1 MALSVNLAGAN
12 SSEVGAFCSQV
23 ELSQVPFDVTTQP
36 ESQQAAASSIE
47 IGPLLRQRAPVAAEP
62 SGPTVTAANL
72 VSIGPAGSLVS
83 QAVLSS
89 DVTTP
94 NEVDE
99 VTLDLDAGQVIS
111 IVMKSDSTLIPQMEL
126 RAPGN
131 QLLADQRGSVEGETI
146 TLQGVPVPTDGT
158 YRLQLAGRQNSQ
170 GTYEVQIVLNAVIEE
185 ESIPLPGAQNNSLA
199 ASQNIA
205 ASLIDLAGGRAT
217 QRAVVGSRGVDLE
230 DNFESGSLNGEW
242 ATASSTGTGVVRV
255 ASEFGASDGQ
265 FSLVMGRGTPGISA
279 TRNEAT
285 WTVDLSG
292 VTSAVLT
299 FDHTDFEDEVN
310 PLPATFTGNFNGDG
324 VSISA
329 DGINW
334 HRIVDAKNIVTG
346 QWVTETVDL
355 VTAANSAGISL
366 TSTFQIRFQQFDDTV
381 FVTDGRAYDKIRIT
395 TTPARILDDWYRV
408 TLNDGQLAT
417 FVLSETGQAFGS
429 RLELYSEG
437 QELVASGQSARN
449 LAQRIDSYRDDTIE
463 GLASTYYLRVV
474 QPATDYVLMVYTD
487 TTFDTEPNQT
497 LTLAQPLERDLQAV
511 GHVDVE
517 GSASMEVLSTFPG
530 PDYTGFIPP
539 DPTLAAGPK
548 QVVGMVNAT
557 IEIYDKTTGAQL
569 FSQKLSGP
577 DGFFGSVGAT
587 TTVFDPWVI
596 FDEASQRF
604 FLVGIDIVGG
614 NQSHMYV
621 AVSTTATPTD
631 GSMWSKHK
639 VDFTHDPEPLGLG
652 LDAHF
657 PDYPKFSL
665 DGDALYI
672 SSNYFPIGPGSG
684 VYAGIV
690 ALDKAQLVSGG
701 SAKIVYED
709 YFSGLSAF
717 PLQMYGSS
725 GPQYFAEA
733 FDPTTMRI
741 HAITDVLT
749 NPQRHTTLVT
759 VPAYQE
765 PTRVPQLGGATGLD
779 FVGGRIMGGVW
790 RNGSA
795 WFTHGVVD
803 PALNNS
809 ENVARWYE
817 VQTNNFP
824 LGAPTLR
831 QTGQVDPGPGVHA
844 WMPALAVDRD
854 NNMAIGFSIGGA
866 SMFGGAAYTGRLA
879 TDPLGQTNTVVTYAP
894 GQGSYQL
901 VDGSGRNRWGDY
913 TGMVIDPTDDL
924 TFWVLNEYA
933 SSTGAWATQVA
944 SFQIA
949 PAPETDYYSFEV
961 QAGDQFSI
969 ETFTP
974 FDGPL
979 LATNLLDPA
988 LELYGPD
995 LGLIT
1000 TDLNSATDG
1009 RNAKITH
1016 TAIQTGTYRVRVKAE
1031 AGEGTY
1037 LLSVTD
1043 TTGGEPTPDVIDTSP
1058 DAGQLVPKFPTEYRV
1073 EFSEAI
1079 AITSVDA
1086 FDILVNSVPATSV
1099 TVQGNTLIFQINP
1112 SVNVG
1117 DATYTVTMSAGAV
1130 SDLQGNPN
1138 NESLTATFTVDTAGP
1153 RILQTQWNGNPFPGD
1168 RILSPGPLTFQATLS
1183 EDIFLLASAR
1193 RGPLSP
1199 SADDIIL
1206 RNRDTTQIIEE
1217 TTINYS
1223 QQTDI
1228 FTANYNSI
1236 PEGNYSLTLV
1246 SGVGAFRDDAGN
1258 NMDGEAI
1265 GPNPDGTVTGD
1276 GVAGGNY
1283 VLNFVVDSTLR
1294 ELNPFQ
1300 RLDPLG
1306 LMISRSEKNSG
1317 YINETTDID
1326 EFSFFA
1332 HQGEKISGRLSLGGA
1347 ASATLELIGSA
1358 GTSPLGTSTA
1368 AGASV
1373 SFNSFL
1379 IPSDGV
1385 YRFRITGDARSTYE
1399 LNVVRNATVE
1409 AFRQEA
1415 TTSNPLVINLSQAD
1429 LGVVRWA
1436 VIGNTSKQL
1445 GFTRVNDPSKFVDI
1459 AGNGNSLFIP
1469 DDRETTIETTV
1480 GNETLPAGFVT
1491 VASNGGVL
1499 SGIGQNLFF
1508 VNLPLPAPDTARGL
1522 FPYWDDLDQGDDP
1535 IFWTE
1540 QTVDGVDT
1548 LIVQWQN
1555 RPHFPATGD
1564 VTFQVQVFESGPVL
1578 ARFAY
1583 RDVVFGDPLLD
1594 NGASSTIGYQASVR
1608 EGYEFNFGG
1617 ADLPANF
1624 LPTNPVFDGDVID
1637 LAVQPDVDDY
1647 QVDLTSVVGSSID
1660 IVLSGLGGVDLSNAS
1675 LVLLDPNG
1683 NVVATS
1689 VTNPLGPDSE
1699 NFDLSILKY
1708 NVPSIGNNRFR
1719 IRVANN
1725 QVGEYAVAILDSAAI
1740 EVEPNQLTPN
1750 VRSLEGTQSALGFLS
1765 GAGDVDRFAW
1775 PLVAGQE
1782 AIVSLQTLLDDPQS
1796 VPLNDLD
1803 AELRILAADGTT
1815 LLASDLDSLDGK
1827 NPIVSFVAPQSETV
1841 TIEIIS
1847 TSGLGEYRLDVEA
1860 FGTDFGDAP
1869 VSFSTGAV
1877 DGDGRHAATGPQ
1889 LGAARDA
1896 DTAAQPTSDA
1906 TGDDTNGNPD
1916 DEDGLTST
1924 VVTIGQSAVQWQVNV
1939 QNASA
1944 GATLDAWLDFNGDGQ
1959 WTADERIASGL
1970 AVVNGDNLLT
1980 FDVPVTAVAGTQIV
1994 RLRLSSAGVSSPHGL
2009 ASDGEIE
2016 DHAVTI
2022 AQLPEISVDSVSV
2035 VEGLSGI
2042 TNLVFTITRSH
2053 NLTAAQVNVATQD
2066 QTAIGGQD
2074 YVVLA
2079 TTPVSFAAGGAL
2091 QQTVTVQVLGDSTFE
2106 ADEDLRLLLSDPV
2119 GATLGN
2125 AIGTGTILNDDSA
2138 LQIFSVRA
2146 SSSLWTPAYLASID
2160 PVLGLGYEIPKGSQQ
2175 LTPLPWSNL
2184 DTVIIQFSADVGA
2197 SLTPNSVTLNGLAV
2211 ADYAPTAQEYNAAEH
2226 RLTLRF
2232 GTPFAADRLTL
2243 QASDSIVQGDGIAL
2257 DGEWVDGTTLLASGD
2272 GAAGGNF
2279 IFRWNVL
2286 PGDVNG
2292 SGSVDGDDVSAVRAS
2307 IQRAIGDPRY
2317 NPLRDVN
2324 GSGRIL
2330 GTDLQLVIQANPSS
2344 LPPAP
2349 IPAVAVDS
2357 LFAFDEDVW

>member
-1 MALSVNLAGAN
+1 MQW
-12 SSEVGAFCSQV
+12 GAFCPAQTSQI
-23 ELSQVPFDVTTQP
+23 PFDMSSVD
-36 ESQQAAASSIE
+36 ESQQAAVGQLLE
-47 IGPLLRQRAPVAAEP
+47 MGPVARPRTPVAAEP
-62 SGPTVTAANL
+62 SGPTVTSANF
-72 VSIGPAGSLVS
+72 VSLGPAGSLVS
-83 QAVLSS
+83 QAILTS

-94 NEVDE
+94 SEVDE
-99 VTLDLDAGQVIS
+99 VLLDLDAGQVLS

-131 QLLADQRGSVEGETI
+131 QPVADERGSVEGETI
-146 TLQGVPVPTDGT
+146 VLQGVPITTDGT

-170 GTYEVQIVLNAVIEE
+170 GTYEVRIVLNAVIEE

-199 ASQNIA
+199 SSQNIG

-217 QRAVVGSRGVDLE
+217 QRAVVGSRGVDLQE
-230 DNFESGSLNGEW
+230 NFESGTLNGEW

-255 ASEFGASDGQ
+255 ANEFGASEGQ
-265 FSLVMGRGTPGISA
+265 YALVMGRGTPGISA

-285 WTVDLSG
+285 WTVNLAGLS
-292 VTSAVLT
+292 SAVLT

-310 PLPATFTGNFNGDG
+310 PLPATFTGNANGDG
-324 VSISA
+324 VSISS
-329 DGINW
+329 DGVNW
-334 HRIVDAKNIVTG
+334 HRIVDSKNIVTG

-355 VTAANSAGISL
+355 VSAANAAGISL

-381 FVTDGRAYDKIRIT
+381 FVTDGRAYDNIRIT
-395 TTPARILDDWYRV
+395 TTPALNLDDWYRV
-408 TLNDGQLAT
+408 TLNDGQSAT
-417 FVLSETGQAFGS
+417 FVLGEMGQAFGS

-437 QELVASGQSARN
+437 RDLLASGESARN
-449 LAQRIDSYRDDTIE
+449 VAQRIDSYRDDTIE
-463 GLASTYYLRVV
+463 GQASIYYLRVV

-487 TTFDTEPNQT
+487 STFDAELNQT
-497 LTLAQPLERDLQAV
+497 LTLAQPLERDLQAI
-511 GHVDVE
+511 GHVDVQ

-539 DPTLAAGPK
+539 DPTIAVGPR

-557 IEIYDKTTGAQL
+557 VEIYDKTTGAQI
-569 FSQKLSGP
+569 FTQKLSGP

-587 TTVFDPWVI
+587 TTVFDPWVV

-604 FLVGIDIVGG
+604 FLVGIDVVSG
-614 NQSHMYV
+614 NKSHMYI

-631 GSMWSKHK
+631 GSMWTKHK
-639 VDFTHDPEPLGLG
+639 LDFTHDPEPLGLG

-657 PDYPKFSL
+657 PDYPKFSV
-665 DGDALYI
+665 DDEALYI

-690 ALDKAQLVSGG
+690 AIDKAQLVSGG
-701 SAKIVYED
+701 SARIVYED

-717 PLQMYGSS
+717 PLQTYGSS

-733 FDPTTMRI
+733 FDSTTIRI

-749 NPQRHTTLVT
+749 NPERHTALVT
-759 VPAYQE
+759 VPAYRE
-765 PTRVPQLGGATGLD
+765 PVRVPQLGGATALD
-779 FVGGRIMGGVW
+779 FIGGRIMGGVW
-790 RNGSA
+790 RDGSA
-795 WFTHGVVD
+795 WFTHGVTD
-803 PALNNS
+803 PALNNE

-817 VQTNNFP
+817 VKTNNFP
-824 LGAPTLR
+824 LGTPTLR
-831 QTGQVDPGPGVHA
+831 QTGQVDPGAGVHA
-844 WMPALAVDRD
+844 WMPALSVDSD
-854 NNMAIGFSIGGA
+854 NNMAIGFSIGG
-866 SMFGGAAYTGRLA
+866 SNMFGGAAYTGRLA
-879 TDPLGQTNTVVTYAP
+879 TDPLGQTNPVVTYAP

-913 TGMVIDPTDDL
+913 TGMTIDPSDGM

-949 PAPETDYYSFEV
+949 PTAETDYYSFEV
-961 QAGDQFSI
+961 QAGDQFTI

-974 FDGPL
+974 FDAPL
-979 LATNLLDPA
+979 LATNLLNPA

-1037 LLSVTD
+1037 LLTVTD
-1043 TTGGEPTPDVIDTSP
+1043 ATGGEPLPEVIDTSP
-1058 DAGQLVPKFPTEYRV
+1058 DPGQLVPSLPTEYRV
-1073 EFSEAI
+1073 VFSEAI
-1079 AITSVDA
+1079 SIPSVDT
-1086 FDILVNSVPATSV
+1086 FDLLINGTPATSV
-1099 TVQGNTLIFQINP
+1099 TVQGDTLIFQVNP
-1112 SVNVG
+1112 SINFG
-1117 DATYTVTMSAGAV
+1117 DGTYTVTMPAGAV

-1138 NESLTATFTVDTAGP
+1138 NAGLTATFTVDTAGP
-1153 RILQTQWNGNPFPGD
+1153 KILATQWNGNPIPGD
-1168 RILSPGPLTFQATLS
+1168 RVLSPGPLTFTANLS

-1206 RNRDTTQIIEE
+1206 RNRDSNQILEE

-1228 FTANYNSI
+1228 FTANYNLI
-1236 PEGNYSLTLV
+1236 PEGNYQLTLV

-1283 VLNFVVDSTLR
+1283 VLNFVVDSTVR

-1300 RLDPLG
+1300 RVDPLG
-1306 LMISRSEKNSG
+1306 MMISRSEKNNG
-1317 YINETTDID
+1317 YINEVTDVD

-1332 HQGEKISGRLSLGGA
+1332 HEGEEISGRLTLGGA
-1347 ASATLELIGSA
+1347 ANATVELIGSA
-1358 GTSPLGTSTA
+1358 GTTSLGTSTA

-1373 SFNSFL
+1373 SFNA
-1379 IPSDGV
+1379 IPISSDGI
-1385 YRFRITGDARSTYE
+1385 YRIRITGDARSTYE

-1415 TTSNPLVINLSQAD
+1415 TTSNPLNINLSRAD

-1445 GFTRVNDPSKFVDI
+1445 GFTRVNDPNKFVDI
-1459 AGNGNSLFIP
+1459 SGSGTALFIP
-1469 DDRETTIETTV
+1469 DDREQTIETTV

-1499 SGIGQNLFF
+1499 SGISQNLFF

-1535 IFWTE
+1535 VFWQE
-1540 QTVDGVDT
+1540 QTVDGIRT
-1548 LIVQWQN
+1548 LIVQWHN

-1564 VTFQVQVFESGPVL
+1564 VTFQVQVFESGPIL

-1647 QVDLTSVVGSSID
+1647 VVDLTSSVGHSID
-1660 IVLSGLGGVDLSNAS
+1660 VVLSGLGGVDLSNAS
-1675 LVLLDPNG
+1675 LTLLDPNG
-1683 NVVATS
+1683 NVVANS
-1689 VTNPLGPDSE
+1689 STNPLGPDSE
-1699 NFDLSILKY
+1699 NFDLSILNY
-1708 NVPSIGNNRFR
+1708 TVPDIGNNRY
-1719 IRVANN
+1719 RVRVSNN
-1725 QVGEYAVAILDSAAI
+1725 RVGEYAVAILDSTI
-1740 EVEPNQLTPN
+1740 LEVEPNQATPA
-1750 VRSLEGTQSALGFLS
+1750 VRSLSSVQSALGFLS
-1765 GAGDVDRFAW
+1765 GAGDSDRFTW
-1775 PLVAGQE
+1775 SLTAGQQ
-1782 AIVSLQTLLDDPQS
+1782 ATVSLQTLLDDPQS
-1796 VPLNDLD
+1796 VPLNNLD
-1803 AELRILAADGTT
+1803 AQLRILAADGTT
-1815 LLASDLDSLDGK
+1815 VLASDLDSLDGK
-1827 NPIVSFVAPQSETV
+1827 NPLVTFVAPQSETV
-1841 TIEIIS
+1841 TIEIVS
-1847 TSGLGEYRLDVEA
+1847 TTGVGEYRLDVET
-1860 FGTDFGDAP
+1860 FGADYGDAP
-1869 VSFSTGAV
+1869 VSFNNGDV
-1877 DGDGRHAATGPQ
+1877 DNDARHVADGPQ

-1896 DTAAQPTSDA
+1896 DSAAQPTADA
-1906 TGDDTNGNPD
+1906 SGDDTNGSPD
-1916 DEDGLTST
+1916 DEDGLIASVLT
-1924 VVTIGQSAVQWQVNV
+1924 VGKSAAQWTVSV
-1939 QNASA
+1939 QNAPD
-1944 GATLDAWLDFNGDGQ
+1944 GAKLDAWLDFNGDGQ

-1970 AVVNGDNLLT
+1970 AMVNGDNTVT
-1980 FDVPVTAVAGTQIV
+1980 FDVPASAVAGSSV
-1994 RLRLSSAGVSSPHGL
+1994 ARLRLSTDGVNSPNG
-2009 ASDGEIE
+2009 AAPDGEVE
-2016 DHAVTI
+2016 DHVVTI
-2022 AQLPEISVDSVSV
+2022 VDAPVISVDSVSV
-2035 VEGLSGI
+2035 SEGLSGT

-2053 NLTAAQVNVATQD
+2053 NLTNAQVTVATQD
-2066 QTAIGGQD
+2066 QTAIAGQD
-2074 YVVLA
+2074 YVSLA
-2079 TTPVSFAAGGAL
+2079 STPIAFTAGGNL
-2091 QQTVTVQVLGDSTFE
+2091 QQTVTVQVLGDASFE
-2106 ADEDLRLLLSDPV
+2106 PDEQLRLLLSDPV
-2119 GATLGN
+2119 GATLGT

-2138 LQIFSVRA
+2138 LQIVSVRA
-2146 SSSLWTPAYLASID
+2146 SSSQWTPEFLDAID
-2160 PVLGLGYEIPKGSQQ
+2160 PTSGLGYEIPKGAQQ
-2175 LTPLPWSNL
+2175 LQPLAWSNL
-2184 DTVIIQFSADVGA
+2184 DTIIIQFSDDVSA
-2197 SLTPNSVTLNGLAV
+2197 SLDASKVTLSGLAV
-2211 ADYAPTAQEYNAAEH
+2211 PVYDPTTFDYDAQSH
-2226 RLTLRF
+2226 RLTLRLA
-2232 GTPFAADRLTL
+2232 TPLGADRLTL
-2243 QASDSIVQGDGIAL
+2243 RAFDSIVQGDGIAL
-2257 DGEWVDGTTLLASGD
+2257 DGEWTDGTSLLASGD
-2272 GAAGGNF
+2272 GVAGGDF
-2279 IFRWNVL
+2279 VFRWNVL
-2286 PGDVNG
+2286 PGDVDG
-2292 SGSVDGDDVSAVRAS
+2292 SGTVNADDASLVRAS
-2307 IQRAIGDPRY
+2307 LQRSIGEPRY
-2317 NPLRDVN
+2317 NPVRDLN

-2330 GTDLQLVIQANPSS
+2330 GTDLRIVTQANPTS

-2357 LFAFDEDVW
+2357 LFAFEDDFLG